1 MKLIREVVNHPDI
14 KKRYL
19 LLEGVNDMDAVIL
32 ELCNME
38 RNIELDEDDPENGT
52 YYEAWQV
59 LQKGKFQRNE

>member
-19 LLEGVNDMDAVIL
+19 LLEGVTDMDAVIL

-59 LQKGKFQRNE
+59 L

>member
-14 KKRYL
+14 KRRYL
-19 LLEGVNDMDAVIL
+19 LLEGVTDMDAVIL

-59 LQKGKFQRNE
+59 L